1 MASARLPSNKR
12 MRLRNAIA
20 ASNAADTFFAL
31 RQSSPSNTA
40 QTFQRE
46 SVEELSEFRRDSRS
60 RKASLVPSDPKP
72 ASISSSVK
80 KPAVRCAHPDFWRTC
95 DIPVEIFEII
105 AISLSR
111 DDLLRMRLVN
121 RDFEKKIS
129 RHVFRT
135 VVVPFNPNIYGMVD
149 KETGKVEMKVCQ
161 PHSKL
166 HEYSFRALAFC
177 VYSLAPEPTTT

>member
-1 MASARLPSNKR
+1 MDCLVKLSFGTNKPP
-12 MRLRNAIA
+12 LQVQE
-20 ASNAADTFFAL
+20 
-31 RQSSPSNTA
+31 QSSQKSN
-40 QTFQRE
+40 
-46 SVEELSEFRRDSRS
+46 LRS
-60 RKASLVPSDPKP
+60 Q
-72 ASISSSVK
+72 K
-80 KPAVRCAHPDFWRTC
+80 KHCQSPDFWRTC

-135 VVVPFNPNIYGMVD
+135 VVVPFKPNIYGMVD
-149 KETGKVEMKVCQ
+149 KETRKIEIKLGDSRAEAQ

-166 HEYSFRALAFC
+166 HESLFRALATC
-177 VYSLAPEPTTT
+177 VYPLAPESTAS

>member
-1 MASARLPSNKR
+1 

-31 RQSSPSNTA
+31 GQSSPSNTT

-46 SVEELSEFRRDSRS
+46 SVEELSEYRRNSRS
-60 RKASLVPSDPKP
+60 RKDSLVPSDPKP
-72 ASISSSVK
+72 ASVSSSIK
-80 KPAVRCAHPDFWRTC
+80 KRCAHPDFWRTC

-135 VVVPFNPNIYGMVD
+135 VVVPFKPNIYGMVD
-149 KETGKVEMKVCQ
+149 KETGKIEMKVGQ
-161 PHSKL
+161 SHSKL
-166 HEYSFRALAFC
+166 HEYQFRVLEFC
-177 VYSLAPEPTTT
+177 CLRLYPKPGQTARQESPEEDS